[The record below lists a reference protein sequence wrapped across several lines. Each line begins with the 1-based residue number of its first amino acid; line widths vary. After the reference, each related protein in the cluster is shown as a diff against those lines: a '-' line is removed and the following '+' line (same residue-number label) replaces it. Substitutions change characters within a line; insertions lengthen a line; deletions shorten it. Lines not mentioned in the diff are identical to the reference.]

1 MNQYTAECM
10 HNERPCPLLA
20 TDFKVDPSAVLLAA
34 RGAGGPPI
42 GPGDLLM
49 SLRCPLHS
57 VGLSWC
63 LILIS
68 AVLITAY

>member
-1 MNQYTAECM
+1 MQ
-10 HNERPCPLLA
+10 NERPCPLLA
-20 TDFKVDPSAVLLAA
+20 ADFKKDPFVVPLAA
-34 RGAGGPPI
+34 QGDTRPPI
-42 GPGDLLM
+42 GPGNLLM